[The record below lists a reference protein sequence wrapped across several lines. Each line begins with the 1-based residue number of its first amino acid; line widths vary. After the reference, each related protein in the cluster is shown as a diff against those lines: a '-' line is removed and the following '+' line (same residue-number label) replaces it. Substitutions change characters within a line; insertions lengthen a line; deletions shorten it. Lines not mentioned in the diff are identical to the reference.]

1 MSTEAAKTD
10 ATATSTAAT
19 TTTATTTATTEATA
33 ASTAAA
39 ATTSTTTTATADAAV
54 VPETYDLKLPDG
66 SRLDP
71 SRVEKIASLAKERK
85 LSNEAAQ
92 EILTREHEVVEGY
105 ATAQQAAYQQQQEAW
120 STALKADKELGG
132 DNLNKKV
139 ELASRVVNRFGTE
152 EFKKALNETGL
163 GNHPELVRV
172 FARVA
177 EKLGEDNLVLPG
189 AAPAAGPKDLRDVFY
204 PKQPK

>member
-1 MSTEAAKTD
+1 MTEPAANAP
-10 ATATSTAAT
+10 ATPPTVLTPPAEGAAPP
-19 TTTATTTATTEATA
+19 APAPAPA
-33 ASTAAA
+33 AVEPP
-39 ATTSTTTTATADAAV
+39 V

-105 ATAQQAAYQQQQEAW
+105 ASAQQTAYQQQQEAW
-120 STALKADKELGG
+120 STALKTDKELGG

-189 AAPAAGPKDLRDVFY
+189 AAPGAGPKDLRDVFY
-204 PKQPK
+204 PKNK